1 MIQRL
6 SKLRSAVKVM
16 LEISKDNGEVGG
28 HTVPEAVPHGEVEG
42 NDLEEWRMRIKDAF
56 GSLVDVILERFS

>member
-1 MIQRL
+1 
-6 SKLRSAVKVM
+6 M

-28 HTVPEAVPHGEVEG
+28 HTVPEAVPHVEVEG